1 MIIIDYSQISIASF
15 YAQPNAELS
24 EDFLRHMILNT
35 IRMYSHK
42 FKGEYGEIV
51 LACDGGK
58 SWRKGVFPQYK
69 AHRKKARED
78 SGMDWNLF
86 FQYLNQIREEIK
98 ENFPYKVIH
107 LEHIEADDVIATLV
121 KETQE
126 FGKNEPV
133 MIISSDKDFIQLH
146 KYKNVKQ
153 FSPIQKKVVSDPNPH
168 LYLFEHIMRGDS
180 GDGIPNIL
188 SGDNTFV
195 DNSRQTPITKKKI
208 EGWLAKAEDLQSA
221 MDTETYRNYQR
232 NKLLIDLDMIPKDYQ
247 ESIIFTYENQ
257 KVAPRARILDYL
269 IKKRCKMLVDSIQEF

>member
-58 SWRKGVFPQYK
+58 SWRKGYFPQYK

-153 FSPIQKKVVSDPNPH
+153 FSPIQKKMVTDANPH
-168 LYLFEHIMRGDS
+168 LYLFEHVLRGDS
-180 GDGIPNIL
+180 GDGIPNVL
-188 SGDNTFV
+188 SPDNTFV
-195 DNSRQTPITKKKI
+195 DGLRQTPVTKKKI
-208 EGWLAKAEDLQSA
+208 DVWLQKAEDIKSV
-221 MDTETYRNYQR
+221 MDDEVYRNYQR
-232 NKLLIDLDMIPKDYQ
+232 NKLLIDLDMIPKDYS
-247 ESIIFTYENQ
+247 ESIMFTYENQ
-257 KVAPRARILDYL
+257 TVAPRARILDYL

>member
-24 EDFLRHMILNT
+24 EEFLRHMILNT

-42 FKGEYGEIV
+42 FKGEYGEVVI
-51 LACDGGK
+51 ACDGGK
-58 SWRKGVFPQYK
+58 SWRKGYFPQYK
-69 AHRKKARED
+69 AHRKKAREE

-98 ENFPYKVIH
+98 QNFPYKVIH

-153 FSPIQKKVVSDPNPH
+153 FSPIQKKMVTDPNPH
-168 LYLFEHIMRGDS
+168 MYLFEHVLRGDS
-180 GDGIPNIL
+180 GDGIPNVL
-188 SGDNTFV
+188 SPDNTFV
-195 DNSRQTPITKKKI
+195 DGLRQTPITKKKI
-208 EGWLAKAEDLQSA
+208 DAWLTKAEDIKSV
-221 MDTETYRNYQR
+221 MDDEVYRNYQR
-232 NKLLIDLDMIPKDYQ
+232 NKLLIDLDMIPKDYK
-247 ESIIFTYENQ
+247 ESILFAFEQ
-257 KVAPRARILDYL
+257 QPVAPRARILDYL
-269 IKKRCKMLVDSIQEF
+269 IKKRCKMLVESISEF

>member
-24 EDFLRHMILNT
+24 EDFLRHMILNS

-42 FKGEYGEIV
+42 FKKEYGDIV
-51 LACDGGK
+51 IACDGGK
-58 SWRKGVFPQYK
+58 SWRKGYFPQYK

-78 SGMDWNLF
+78 SGLDWNLF
-86 FQYLNQIREEIK
+86 FEYLNQIREEIK

-133 MIISSDKDFIQLH
+133 MIISSDKDFIQLQ

-153 FSPIQKKVVSDPNPH
+153 FSPVQKKMVTDTNPH
-168 LYLFEHIMRGDS
+168 LYLFEHVLRGDS
-180 GDGIPNIL
+180 GDGIPNVL
-188 SGDNTFV
+188 STDNTFV
-195 DNSRQTPITKKKI
+195 DGLRQTPLTQKKI
-208 EGWLAKAEDLQSA
+208 DAWLEKAEDIKAA
-221 MDTETYRNYQR
+221 MDDETYRNYQR
-232 NKLLIDLDMIPKDYQ
+232 NKTLIDLDMIPKDYVD
-247 ESIIFTYENQ
+247 SIKYSYDNQ
-257 KVAPRARILDYL
+257 TPAPRARMLDYL
-269 IKKRCKMLVDSIQEF
+269 IKKRCKMLVESISEF

>member
-24 EDFLRHMILNT
+24 EEFLRHMILNT

-42 FKGEYGEIV
+42 YKAEYGDIV
-51 LACDGGK
+51 IACDGGN
-58 SWRKGVFPQYK
+58 SWRKRVFPQYK

-86 FQYLNQIREEIK
+86 FTYLNQIREEIK

-133 MIISSDKDFIQLH
+133 MIISSDKDFIQLQKH
-146 KYKNVKQ
+146 KNVKQ
-153 FSPIQKKVVSDPNPH
+153 FSPIQKKLVTDSNPR
-168 LYLFEHIMRGDS
+168 LYLFEHIIRGDS

-188 SGDNTFV
+188 SADSTFV
-195 DNSRQTPITKKKI
+195 DGNRQTPVSKKKI
-208 EGWLAKAEDLQSA
+208 DAWLEKAEDLQSV
-221 MDTETYRNYQR
+221 MDAEVYRNYQR
-232 NKLLIDLDMIPKDYQ
+232 NKLLIDLEMIPKDYAD
-247 ESIIFTYENQ
+247 SIIYAYENQ
-257 KVAPRARILDYL
+257 PVAPRARILDYL
-269 IKKRCKMLVDSIQEF
+269 IKKRCKMLVESVSEF

>member
-24 EDFLRHMILNT
+24 EEFLRHMILNT

-42 FKGEYGEIV
+42 FKSEYGEIV
-51 LACDGGK
+51 IACDGGK
-58 SWRKGVFPQYK
+58 SWRKGYFPQYK
-69 AHRKKARED
+69 AHRKKAREE

-107 LEHIEADDVIATLV
+107 LEGIEADDVIATLV

-153 FSPIQKKVVSDPNPH
+153 FSPIQKKMVTDPNPH
-168 LYLFEHIMRGDS
+168 MYLFEHVLRGDS
-180 GDGIPNIL
+180 GDGIPNVL
-188 SGDNTFV
+188 SSDNTFV
-195 DNSRQTPITKKKI
+195 DGLRQTPITKKKI
-208 EGWLAKAEDLQSA
+208 DTWLAKAEDIKSV
-221 MDTETYRNYQR
+221 MDDEVYRNYQR
-232 NKLLIDLDMIPKDYQ
+232 NKLLIDLDMIPK
-247 ESIIFTYENQ
+247 EHAKSIVNAFEQ
-257 KVAPRARILDYL
+257 QPVAPRARILDYL
-269 IKKRCKMLVDSIQEF
+269 IKKRCKMLVESISEF

>member
-42 FKGEYGEIV
+42 FKGEYGDIV
-51 LACDGGK
+51 IACDGGN

-69 AHRKKARED
+69 AHRKKAREE

-107 LEHIEADDVIATLV
+107 LQNIEADDVIATLV
-121 KETQE
+121 QETQE

-153 FSPIQKKVVSDPNPH
+153 FSPIQKKAVSDANPH
-168 LYLFEHIMRGDS
+168 LYLFEHIIRGDS

-195 DNSRQTPITKKKI
+195 DNGRQTPITKKKI
-208 EGWLAKAEDLQSA
+208 DGWLAKAEDLQSV

-232 NKLLIDLDMIPKDYQ
+232 NKQLIDLDMIPKHHR
-247 ESIIFTYENQ
+247 ENIINEYDSLN
-257 KVAPRARILDYL
+257 VAPRSRMLDYL

>member
-24 EDFLRHMILNT
+24 EEFLRHMILNT

-42 FKGEYGEIV
+42 FKGEYGEVVI
-51 LACDGGK
+51 ACDGGK
-58 SWRKGVFPQYK
+58 SWRKGYFPQYK
-69 AHRKKARED
+69 AHRKKAREE

-153 FSPIQKKVVSDPNPH
+153 FSPIQKKMVTDPNPH
-168 LYLFEHIMRGDS
+168 MYLFEHVLRGDS
-180 GDGIPNIL
+180 GDGIPNVL
-188 SGDNTFV
+188 SPDNTFV
-195 DNSRQTPITKKKI
+195 DGLRQTPITKKKI
-208 EGWLAKAEDLQSA
+208 DAWLTKAEDIKSV
-221 MDTETYRNYQR
+221 MDDEVYRNYQR
-232 NKLLIDLDMIPKDYQ
+232 NKLLIDLDMIPKDYK
-247 ESIIFTYENQ
+247 ESILFAFEQ
-257 KVAPRARILDYL
+257 QPVAPRARILDYL
-269 IKKRCKMLVDSIQEF
+269 IKKRCKMLVESISEF

>member
-24 EDFLRHMILNT
+24 EDFLRHMILNS

-42 FKGEYGEIV
+42 FKKEYGDIV
-51 LACDGGK
+51 IACDGGK
-58 SWRKGVFPQYK
+58 SWRKGYFPQYK

-78 SGMDWNLF
+78 SGLDWNLF
-86 FQYLNQIREEIK
+86 FEYLNQIREEIK
-98 ENFPYKVIH
+98 ENFPYRVIH

-133 MIISSDKDFIQLH
+133 MIISSDKDFIQLQ

-153 FSPIQKKVVSDPNPH
+153 FSPVQKKMVTDPNPH
-168 LYLFEHIMRGDS
+168 LYLFEHVLRGDS
-180 GDGIPNIL
+180 GDGIPNVL

-195 DNSRQTPITKKKI
+195 DGLRQTPITQKKI
-208 EGWLAKAEDLQSA
+208 DAWLEKAEDVKSG
-221 MDTETYRNYQR
+221 MDDETYRNYQR
-232 NKLLIDLDMIPKDYQ
+232 NKTLIDLDMIPEDYVD
-247 ESIIFTYENQ
+247 SIKYAYDNQ
-257 KVAPRARILDYL
+257 TPPPRARMLDYL
-269 IKKRCKMLVDSIQEF
+269 IKKRCKMLVESISEF

>member
-24 EDFLRHMILNT
+24 EDFLRHMILNS

-42 FKGEYGEIV
+42 FKKEYGDIV
-51 LACDGGK
+51 IACDGGK
-58 SWRKGVFPQYK
+58 SWRKGYFPQYK

-78 SGMDWNLF
+78 SGLDWNLF
-86 FQYLNQIREEIK
+86 FEYLNQIREEIK

-133 MIISSDKDFIQLH
+133 MIISSDKDFIQLQ

-153 FSPIQKKVVSDPNPH
+153 FSPVQKKMVTDTNPH
-168 LYLFEHIMRGDS
+168 LYLFEHVLRGDS
-180 GDGIPNIL
+180 GDGIPNVL
-188 SGDNTFV
+188 STDNTFV
-195 DNSRQTPITKKKI
+195 DGLRQTPLTQKKI
-208 EGWLAKAEDLQSA
+208 DAWLEKAEDIKSA
-221 MDTETYRNYQR
+221 MDDETYRNYQR
-232 NKLLIDLDMIPKDYQ
+232 NKTLIDLDMIPKDYVD
-247 ESIIFTYENQ
+247 SIKYSYDNQ
-257 KVAPRARILDYL
+257 TPAPRARMLDYL
-269 IKKRCKMLVDSIQEF
+269 IKKRCKMLVESISEF